1 MERYSVAIIGAG
13 VSGASVAER
22 LSRYDL
28 SVALVEKETD
38 VSFGTSKANSGIIH
52 GGFHHD
58 SRYLKAR
65 LEVRGA
71 EMYPHLHRE
80 LGFPY
85 KQCGIVVAAFTPEEL
100 TIVNHLYRTGVTN
113 GAAGIEVAGPER
125 IRELEPK
132 LSEEVVGGL
141 YAPAGGIIEPYRFV
155 FSLVESAQGN
165 GVSLIRDFEVSEA
178 SQDSEGVFTLQ
189 DASGRAIRADYVV
202 NAAGLYADEVSRVL
216 GAEHFGIEPRKG
228 EYHLLDRRTP
238 ACPSRVVFPVPTQ
251 LSKGMLVIPTV
262 EGTVL
267 IGPTADPVQEKT
279 DLATS
284 AERLNHIVQSAK
296 KLVPLISSKDVI
308 SSFAGLRP
316 TLPSGDFC
324 VERSKQVDRLVQ
336 VAGIQSP
343 GLTAAPAIGEYV
355 KDLLRE
361 AGVVLRERPGYRPRA
376 TRATRTRLFDNDELR
391 AAWAKDPSAGDI
403 VCRCETV
410 SRADISKAVA
420 AGHHCLDSI
429 KFHSRAMAGRC
440 QGAFCLPRIVDILE
454 EEAGLSPEEITKRGG
469 DSLVVTGRLDGTE
482 RPMDK
487 RRGRDGRAMSTA
499 GGGASSAGRYDALV
513 IGGGAAGMAA
523 ASELAQAGNSVV
535 VLDRE
540 ARLGGVLRQCIH
552 NGFGLHEFCEELTG
566 PEYAERYVEEV
577 EGLAIDIVTDTTVL
591 SVEPASEGAAPAE
604 GRGGDNGAFVA
615 DTVSRHAGPRRF
627 YGDVVVLAMGSRE
640 RNRGSIQTPG
650 TRPSGLFTA
659 GAAQRLVNQEG
670 LVPGRRVVVVGS
682 GDIGLIMARRM
693 RLIGSEVAAVIEIQP
708 VPSGIN
714 RNIVQCLDD
723 FAIPLYLG
731 HVVSEIQGLDRVS
744 RVRVSPLEGGVPRE
758 DKSFFIDCDT
768 ILFSIG
774 LVPENEISREMGV
787 RLHSLTNGPVV
798 DANRMTSIPG
808 VFAAGNVLH
817 IHDLVDYVAEESRLA
832 GKAAADYLRRIRHE
846 KPAAGD
852 AEKGPSPTGDWAAGR
867 VHEVVPGQNVR
878 YLTPGGVSADRENLL
893 YMRTLVDKTDTAIDV
908 TSGDTVIKHVKLPH
922 VQPSEMIRL
931 KLRPDD
937 LADLAPDKRLEV
949 HIR

>member
-13 VSGASVAER
+13 ITGASVAER

-58 SRYLKAR
+58 SRYVKAR

-71 EMYPHLHRE
+71 EMYPHLHRD

-100 TIVNHLYRTGVTN
+100 TIVNHLYRTGVAN

-132 LSEEVVGGL
+132 LSEEVIGGL

-155 FSLVESAQGN
+155 FALVESAQLN
-165 GVSLIRDFEVSEA
+165 GVELVRDFRVSEA
-178 SQDSEGVFTLQ
+178 SRDADGVFTLR
-189 DASGRAIRADYVV
+189 DSSGRGIRADYVV
-202 NAAGLYADEVSRVL
+202 NAAGLYADEVSEIL
-216 GAEHFGIEPRKG
+216 GGERFTIEPRKG

-238 ACPSRVVFPVPTQ
+238 ACPSRVVFPVPTT

-267 IGPTADPVQEKT
+267 IGPTADPVRQKSDVGT
-279 DLATS
+279 NAD
-284 AERLNHIVQSAK
+284 RLNQIIQSAK
-296 KLVPLISSKDVI
+296 KLVPLISPKDVI

-324 VERSKQVDRLVQ
+324 VERSEKVDRLVQ

-355 KDLLRE
+355 KDLLLE
-361 AGVVLRERPGYRPRA
+361 AGVVLRERPGYRTKA
-376 TRATRTRLFDNDELR
+376 TRATRTRLFDDNELR
-391 AAWAKDPSAGDI
+391 DAWEADPAAGDI

-410 SRADISKAVA
+410 SHADISRAVA
-420 AGHHCLDSI
+420 AGHTCLDSI

-440 QGAFCLPRIVDILE
+440 QGAFCLPKIVDILE
-454 EEAGLSPEEITKRGG
+454 AEAGLAPEEITKRGG
-469 DSLVVTGRLDGTE
+469 DSLVVKGRLDGTE
-482 RPMDK
+482 RPANK
-487 RRGRDGRAMSTA
+487 LGRRGA
-499 GGGASSAGRYDALV
+499 GGNFTVGGGGSYGARRYDALV

-535 VLDRE
+535 VIDRE

-552 NGFGLHEFCEELTG
+552 NGFGLHEFREELTG
-566 PEYAERYVEEV
+566 PEYAERYVDEV
-577 EGLAIDIVTDTTVL
+577 GGLSIDTVTDTTVL
-591 SVEPASEGAAPAE
+591 SVDQESDDPPKTDAGSISGSP
-604 GRGGDNGAFVA
+604 FVA
-615 DTVSRHAGPRRF
+615 HTVSYHNGPQQF
-627 YGDVVVLAMGSRE
+627 VGDVVVLAMGSRE

-659 GAAQRLVNQEG
+659 GAAQRLVNQDG
-670 LVPGRRVVVVGS
+670 LVPGRRAVVVGS

-714 RNIVQCLDD
+714 RNIVQCLND

-731 HVVSEIQGLDRVS
+731 HVVSEIQGADRVS
-744 RVRVSPLEGGVPRE
+744 GVRVSPLENGVPRD
-758 DKSFFIDCDT
+758 DKSFLIDCDT
-768 ILFSIG
+768 VLFSIG
-774 LVPENEISREMGV
+774 LVPENELSREMGV

-798 DANRMTSIPG
+798 DANRMTSVRG

-817 IHDLVDYVAEESRLA
+817 VHDLVDYVAEEARLA
-832 GKAAADYLRRIRHE
+832 GQAAAEYLRRVRGE
-846 KPAAGD
+846 KRAA
-852 AEKGPSPTGDWAAGR
+852 EAADR
-867 VHEVVPGQNVR
+867 IVEVAPGQNVR
-878 YLTPGGVSADRENLL
+878 YLTPGGVLAGRDNLL
-893 YMRTLVDKTDTAIDV
+893 YMRTLVDKTDTAVDV
-908 TSGDTVIKHVKLPH
+908 IHGAGVVKHVELPH

-931 KLRPDD
+931 KLGPRDLSDLPPD
-937 LADLAPDKRLEV
+937 ARLEV